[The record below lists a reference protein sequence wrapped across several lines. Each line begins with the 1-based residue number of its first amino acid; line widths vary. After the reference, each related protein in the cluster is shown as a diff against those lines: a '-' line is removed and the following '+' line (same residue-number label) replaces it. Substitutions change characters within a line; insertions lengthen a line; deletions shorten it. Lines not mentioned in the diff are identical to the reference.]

1 MATIYPLIRMKGYT
15 RKSVRVKGRMVG
27 QVRPFVR
34 SCLPDQLNR
43 TIGMV
48 ALTAAQAGAELTMRR
63 DSAD

>member
-1 MATIYPLIRMKGYT
+1 MKGYT
-15 RKSVRVKGRMVG
+15 EESFPVKGRMVG
-27 QVRPFVR
+27 QVTPFVR